1 MHWLER
7 TDLLFGKEKLLKLNK
22 AHVLVVGLGGVG
34 AHAAEQLC
42 RAGIGKMSLVDSDSI
57 SDTNLNR
64 QLLAL
69 HSTIGKQKVELMAN
83 RLKDINPN
91 IIIQQYPK
99 YLKNESI
106 PNLLNQG
113 FDYVIDAIDTLSPKT
128 HLIRICLEL
137 QIPVV
142 SSMGSGGKTNPTKIQ
157 IADIS
162 KSYNCNLARILRKRL
177 HRLGIYTGVDVV
189 FSSEKT
195 DKESIVIEESE
206 NKKSNVGTIS
216 YMPAIFGCYAAS
228 VVIKNIAGIE
238 Y

>member
-1 MHWLER
+1 
-7 TDLLFGKEKLLKLNK
+7 
-22 AHVLVVGLGGVG
+22 
-34 AHAAEQLC
+34 
-42 RAGIGKMSLVDSDSI
+42 
-57 SDTNLNR
+57 
-64 QLLAL
+64 
-69 HSTIGKQKVELMAN
+69 
-83 RLKDINPN
+83 
-91 IIIQQYPK
+91 
-99 YLKNESI
+99 
-106 PNLLNQG
+106 
-113 FDYVIDAIDTLSPKT
+113 
-128 HLIRICLEL
+128 
-137 QIPVV
+137 
-142 SSMGSGGKTNPTKIQ
+142 MGSGGKTNPTKIQ

>member
-7 TDLLFGKEKLLKLNK
+7 TDLLLGKEKRDKLNK

-42 RAGIGKMSLVDSDSI
+42 RAGIGKISLVDSDSI

-69 HSTIGKQKVELMAN
+69 HSTIGKQKVELMTN

-91 IIIQQYPK
+91 IIIQQYPN

-137 QIPVV
+137 KIPIV

-177 HRLGIYTGVDVV
+177 HRLGIYKGVDVV

-216 YMPAIFGCYAAS
+216 YMPAIFGCFAAS